1 MLEELNAFRIQNAEK
16 DRLVE
21 LENRVTDLEQYSW
34 INDEF
39 VTGLRITPRSYARVV
54 TAANGMEPSDTD
66 DRSAEQQVAAFLHS
80 KGIQVDLNTTETC
93 HPLVR
98 RYASAISMWCMNTK
112 HKSSL
117 LKITNK
123 KQKISKYQQTE
134 MEEFDYIDE
143 CISTICSMIQC
154 QCLQFMTSVTATSQ
168 SSKQYTEE

>member
-98 RYASAISMWCMNTK
+98 RYASAISM
-112 HKSSL
+112 
-117 LKITNK
+117 
-123 KQKISKYQQTE
+123 
-134 MEEFDYIDE
+134 
-143 CISTICSMIQC
+143 
-154 QCLQFMTSVTATSQ
+154 
-168 SSKQYTEE
+168 